1 MAYPAS
7 FDRGRQGFP
16 TTARPSRG
24 SPLPAQASPSFVGHG
39 NLSSASRSGWA
50 DGLAAERSLCL
61 SLREKI
67 QRAIAQD
74 ESAGKIEAEV
84 GKSLSE
90 LRQRRSDLQSVI
102 HAAKGELQ
110 QSEQRLSSF
119 ANAQDAQLE
128 AASIHTKRVSDGYYG
143 RANDISRNS
152 GSQCGGDRGG
162 GFPNG
167 GIIHPGGDPRSSQG
181 HPYSNY
187 LLAEDKHISADGT
200 AGQASSNRSAFLD
213 TVVPWSGAL
222 QKFPLSQL
230 MSPVGQPSDSI
241 SLQRHMRYISVGRPV
256 GLPNRSNDCFWL
268 AALQCLRHSPN
279 FPRVLSAALPA
290 SHLNTQPQNLN
301 QALAKLLLSMELAE
315 SDGAVHADCEALAQ
329 FREFAMQTLPAS
341 DGTRKLVQKEQWAQ
355 RQQDTHEFLNQL
367 LDYLGGAHDDSEVL
381 SPRCDPDKVRLEAVE
396 KELTGAAKI
405 NASNHDNPEAREW
418 AKKTAYNLLY
428 EYCMIQWSASST
440 RMRSRAM
447 GSLFEGQRLASISC
461 NYCGRFA
468 PSCAEPFTVEEVKL
482 ADVAEDPGWLSQ
494 FTSLFGSTGKVDKV
508 TLVDVLKQ
516 SAENPT
522 AEGYVCPNPS
532 CKRVG
537 TSARK
542 ARLFRMPAT
551 LVLHVNRALVD
562 GSRCDVA
569 LEFQQTLNL
578 NSVGM
583 VVHFGQPL
591 DRNLEPCETTYTLFG
606 AVFHKGPTAR
616 SGHYFAYVLFENNW
630 VRIDDHRV
638 VHPLAPAKATP
649 MALEASE
656 PAEGA
661 RVALLFYKRGG
672 QP

>member
-167 GIIHPGGDPRSSQG
+167 GITHPGGDP
-181 HPYSNY
+181 
-187 LLAEDKHISADGT
+187 T
-200 AGQASSNRSAFLD
+200 
-213 TVVPWSGAL
+213 
-222 QKFPLSQL
+222 LSQL